1 MLKQILFPHPEI
13 RKIQDQMIN
22 DLLTSLEKKQHFLMH
37 APTGIGKTSIL
48 APLLS
53 KTLNTNKTI
62 FFLTSKHTQHKIAIN
77 TLKLIK
83 QKYKT
88 KFLAVDF
95 IGKQHMCPIKD
106 ISSLTTSQFYE
117 YCKDIKEKDECSNY
131 LKSKTKSIEKNL
143 LLENL
148 TKLNPLD
155 VEELCKLSK
164 DFCPFEISCILARK
178 AKIIIADYHY
188 ILSPT
193 IRKIIFERANKSL
206 ENSIIIF
213 DEAHNLPRRA
223 RELLTST
230 LSTITIERAIKE
242 AKKFYFATTE
252 LENIQKNLLS
262 LSKKTPINKQETLIE
277 KSEFIYP
284 NEVILSLQKASESI
298 LEEKK
303 KSYLLSIAS
312 FLEAWKGPDHGFAR
326 ILTKGISYKGKPY
339 IQLSYHCLDP
349 SLLLKPIIQD
359 SHFITCMSG
368 TLSPIDFYQDILGF
382 DNSKTKEYPS
392 PFPKENRL
400 SMIIPIT
407 TTKFTQRNEQMFQKI
422 SDIITSL
429 TNQIPGN
436 ILIFFPS
443 YQIKDQVFKFIQFK
457 TKKTIFQ
464 EIPDLTKQQKEEILE
479 RFKTYKKI
487 GAILLAVSSGSFGEG
502 IDLLGDLLKAVII
515 IGLPLAKPD
524 LETQELIEYY
534 DLKFNKGWDYGYKY
548 PAIIK
553 SLQNAGRCIRSETDK
568 GIIIF
573 LDERYAWNNYLK
585 CFPQDLNIK
594 ITKEPY
600 TKIKEF
606 LENN

>member
-117 YCKDIKEKDECSNY
+117 YCKDVREKDECSNY

-206 ENSIIIF
+206 ENSIIVF

-242 AKKFYFATTE
+242 AKKFYFPTTE
-252 LENIQKNLLS
+252 LENIQN
-262 LSKKTPINKQETLIE
+262 N
-277 KSEFIYP
+277 
-284 NEVILSLQKASESI
+284 
-298 LEEKK
+298 
-303 KSYLLSIAS
+303 
-312 FLEAWKGPDHGFAR
+312 
-326 ILTKGISYKGKPY
+326 
-339 IQLSYHCLDP
+339 QLSYHCLDP

-382 DNSKTKEYPS
+382 NNSKTKEYPS

-464 EIPDLTKQQKEEILE
+464 EIPDLTKQQKEEMLE